1 MKQTI
6 ETKLKPFSPV
16 ILAAVIILCYL
27 LTEGLKLNEVLLL
40 RESAHLI
47 NVLMGVLI
55 ILGLLVFHCR
65 VRKTDQTEE
74 LIRLILFAGL
84 VMRIG

>member
-6 ETKLKPFSPV
+6 ETKLKLFSPV

-40 RESAHLI
+40 HESAHLI

-55 ILGLLVFHCR
+55 IIGLLVFHCR
-65 VRKTDQTEE
+65 VRK
-74 LIRLILFAGL
+74 R
-84 VMRIG
+84 VKRRN

>member
-27 LTEGLKLNEVLLL
+27 LTEGLKLNEVLL
-40 RESAHLI
+40 
-47 NVLMGVLI
+47 
-55 ILGLLVFHCR
+55 
-65 VRKTDQTEE
+65 
-74 LIRLILFAGL
+74 
-84 VMRIG
+84 